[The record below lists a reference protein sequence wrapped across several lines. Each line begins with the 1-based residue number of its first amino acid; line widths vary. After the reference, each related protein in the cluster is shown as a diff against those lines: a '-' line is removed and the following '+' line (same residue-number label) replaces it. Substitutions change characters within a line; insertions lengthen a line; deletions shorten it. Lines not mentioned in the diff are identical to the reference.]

1 MSTAAAPY
9 WVSVESFEAGKEL
22 VRQGGRLGTLFV
34 LKSGEVEVIRD
45 GALIRAI
52 AQPGAIFGEMSVLL
66 ETPHT
71 ATVRA
76 VTPVEAFRIDNAV
89 AMLEARPQ
97 WALQIARLL
106 AQRLADTTAQL
117 VSSQNREL
125 GFQQMV
131 APASLMHAL
140 GDPQV

>member
-1 MSTAAAPY
+1 MAEPAPY
-9 WVSVESFEAGKEL
+9 WVSIETFEAGQEL

-45 GALIRAI
+45 DALIRAI
-52 AQPGAIFGEMSVLL
+52 SQPGAIFGEMSVLL
-66 ETPHT
+66 EVPHT

-76 VTPVEAFRIDNAV
+76 VSTVTAFRIDNAV
-89 AMLEARPQ
+89 AMLEARPA

-106 AQRLADTTAQL
+106 AQRLSETTAQL
-117 VSSQNREL
+117 VTSQNREL
-125 GFQQMV
+125 SFQQIV
-131 APASLMHAL
+131 APASLVHML